1 MLKLKTT
8 EKSVNYVLRL
18 TNYHDFRMLWH
29 EALDAADL
37 LPHPLWPSETLDLRQ
52 MSRAYNLYVSLGG
65 GHGARPFYT
74 TAELEWNWSAT
85 LSARSA
91 TTEEDLLIEVLG
103 QDGYDLVT
111 ERPWIRVDV
120 TLNGTLPWDS
130 PLPMPD
136 APTWRRWVGEVT
148 NRLAPILP
156 IRNEEDEYG
165 VRALSWCGEPEA
177 RARCGYDGRL
187 HLRGVYLSAWQGID
201 LPRQWDNPDRE
212 LDDWPEEDLADFANR
227 VNWALQAWE
236 SCLKHLSRE

>member
-1 MLKLKTT
+1 M
-8 EKSVNYVLRL
+8 
-18 TNYHDFRMLWH
+18 NYHDFRMLWH
-29 EALDAADL
+29 EALDAAGL
-37 LPHPLWPSETLDLRQ
+37 LPHPLWPAETLDLRQ
-52 MSRAYNLYVSLGG
+52 MSRAYSLYVSLGG

-74 TAELEWNWSAT
+74 TAELEWNWNAT

-156 IRNEEDEYG
+156 IRSEEDEYG

-177 RARCGYDGRL
+177 RARCGPDGRL
-187 HLRGVYLSAWQGID
+187 YLRGVYLSAWQGID

-212 LDDWPEEDLADFANR
+212 LDDWPEVELADFTSR
-227 VNWALQAWE
+227 VNRALQAWE
-236 SCLKHLSRE
+236 SCLKHLLRE